1 MQYQRRKLGEVAEVI
16 AGLSGLD
23 TKGEYKYNV
32 VQPNNLTEDGQVTGA
47 IVLNRSEPLPQ
58 KQLLVPG
65 DILIKRLNPS
75 YVFQVKTPTANLS
88 FSQNMFAIRP
98 KDGMDSNYLAF
109 LLEQQDVLGE
119 IMHVTGK
126 ASVVKAISAK
136 MLNDV
141 EIPVPSTEKQ
151 QTIGKTWEL
160 LRRRKRL
167 LQEYL
172 QENEEIEKY
181 LAKKILNDGGAD

>member
-1 MQYQRRKLGEVAEVI
+1 MQSQRKKLGEVADII
-16 AGLSGLD
+16 AGLTGFESTGR
-23 TKGEYKYNV
+23 YKYQV
-32 VQPNNLTEDGQVTGA
+32 IQPINLSEDGELAGTTF
-47 IVLNRSEPLPQ
+47 LCRSDPLPQ

-75 YVFQVKTPTANLS
+75 YVFQINAPVKDLT

-98 KDGMDSNYLAF
+98 KDGIDSNYLAF

-141 EIPVPSTEKQ
+141 VVPIPPYERQ
-151 QTIGKTWEL
+151 QTVGRLWTLFRK
-160 LRRRKRL
+160 RRRL
-167 LQEYL
+167 LHKYI
-172 QENEEIEKY
+172 QENDALESS
-181 LAKKILNDGGAD
+181 LATKILNDGGTD